1 MAALELLLLSVGA
14 LFFSSNAQ
22 DAYNN
27 LAEIYR
33 KGVDV
38 GLQKVN
44 SHAGIQHHFLFYKSV
59 TTSETE
65 LGFGVTYVF
74 NHFYLKA
81 TKCQKGTTDS
91 RTCQFRN
98 DRPLIDC
105 AVCYKTVEGEI
116 EQDPKPY
123 VHCNHKPA
131 LTQSID
137 HTGRGGSSA
146 SEMSCSPHTLKRKMA
161 AGLLLLVCAGAV
173 LFSAKAQDSYDGLP
187 DNYKKG
193 VDLAFDQLNS
203 HARVNH
209 HFRFLKSVE
218 RSDIE
223 AGFGVRYLYHHF
235 TMRPTRCAKGTTDS
249 TPQRCPFRNDRP
261 VMDCAVCYKISA
273 HGIEPTPT
281 PYVHCI
287 QKPRLT
293 EEILVNRVEH
303 CKKMSYNSGA
313 PTLLASTA

>member
-1 MAALELLLLSVGA
+1 MNMRSVLASFNAVNQFLIMMRKTVCPTPLTVTDTEKKMAALELLLLSVGA

-98 DRPLIDC
+98 DR
-105 AVCYKTVEGEI
+105 
-116 EQDPKPY
+116 
-123 VHCNHKPA
+123 
-131 LTQSID
+131 
-137 HTGRGGSSA
+137 
-146 SEMSCSPHTLKRKMA
+146 RKMA

-249 TPQRCPFRNDRP
+249 TPQRCPFRNDR
-261 VMDCAVCYKISA
+261 
-273 HGIEPTPT
+273 
-281 PYVHCI
+281 
-287 QKPRLT
+287 
-293 EEILVNRVEH
+293 EILVNRVEH